1 MDANAS
7 LYGATA
13 RTRSMAFFNFEVATN
28 SMVRVICRVFSTD
41 LIRRLTSL
49 EPAIA

>member
-1 MDANAS
+1 V
-7 LYGATA
+7 
-13 RTRSMAFFNFEVATN
+13 AFFSFEVATN

-49 EPAIA
+49 PPAIAYSLSTTVV